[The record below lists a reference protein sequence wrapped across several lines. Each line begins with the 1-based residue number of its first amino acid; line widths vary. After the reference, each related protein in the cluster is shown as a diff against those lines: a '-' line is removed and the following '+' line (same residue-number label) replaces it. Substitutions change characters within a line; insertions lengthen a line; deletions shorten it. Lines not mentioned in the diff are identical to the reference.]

1 MHLLIRWLIN
11 AIALVVAA
19 FLVPGITVE
28 GDSAFIAFG
37 ITAIV
42 LGLLNATLRPLLTF
56 LTCGFVVLTLG
67 IGLLFINAF
76 VLWAAAWISSD
87 LLGIGFAIDGFWS
100 AFLGGIV
107 VSVVSFLLSLFADGS
122 SKT

>member
-28 GDSAFIAFG
+28 GDSALIAFG

-87 LLGIGFAIDGFWS
+87 LLGIGFTVDGFWS

-107 VSVVSFLLSLFADGS
+107 VSVVSFMLSLFADGS